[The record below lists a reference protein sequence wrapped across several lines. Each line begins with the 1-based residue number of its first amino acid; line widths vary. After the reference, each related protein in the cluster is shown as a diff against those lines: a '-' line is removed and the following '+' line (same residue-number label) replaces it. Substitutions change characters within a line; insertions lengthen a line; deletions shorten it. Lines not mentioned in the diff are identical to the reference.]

1 VRAWMPSWCARTT
14 VATAFTST
22 GTVVSTVTR
31 APIPTGRSYSAMAS
45 GPSVVTTCHRMSDAG
60 VVPLESESGRAGT
73 VHLDGPR
80 GQAGQLCA
88 LVLAAGPEVRLD
100 HHGRSVGR

>member
-1 VRAWMPSWCARTT
+1 VRADNGGNGVHVDRDGGVHGDQGADSDRA
-14 VATAFTST
+14 
-22 GTVVSTVTR
+22 VVLGHGLR
-31 APIPTGRSYSAMAS
+31 PERRHDM
-45 GPSVVTTCHRMSDAG
+45 HRMSDAG

-80 GQAGQLCA
+80 GQAGQLRA